1 MYLIICIIIN
11 NIYTFKPCMHL
22 HNAYDKDRVYTLMHY
37 IIGTII
43 ASNQIHSISNKIT
56 RDSNIKDKC
65 NCNITTFY
73 SLSFLL

>member
-1 MYLIICIIIN
+1 
-11 NIYTFKPCMHL
+11 MHL

-56 RDSNIKDKC
+56 RDNNIKDKC
-65 NCNITTFY
+65 NCNRM
-73 SLSFLL
+73 